1 MADFHFLRPLWLLAI
16 IALIYLIWQLKKLR
30 IASSA
35 WHKVIPKHLTS
46 MLLSNEDNKK
56 PISLLIPSIIGLLI
70 IVAMAGP
77 TWQKIPQPVFEVERG
92 SVIVMDMSFSMLAT
106 DIKPN
111 RLTMARFKA
120 MDLVK
125 EINEG
130 DIGLVAYAGDAFIIS
145 PLTADINN
153 INLLLPSLSPEIM
166 PELGS
171 NPYPALL
178 LANDMLQNSG
188 HLAGDIYWITD
199 GIDMDEL
206 QDINDFVAKHDHR
219 VNILGVGTEQGAPI
233 TLSNGELMKD
243 RGGNIVIPKINLQ
256 MLAGVSSR
264 SSGLFSPI
272 TADESDIEKLGERPS
287 AQAKDMQ
294 SKQDNLGDQWQE
306 AGPYL
311 LLLVLPLM
319 LGYFRRGLLFMPV
332 LFAFALSTTYS
343 PNVAAQEQNEA
354 QAKVE
359 SNPEEKVESSLWD
372 NLWQTSD
379 QQASFKFAQQQYAQA
394 AEQFND
400 PQWKASSLYK
410 AGKYEEALEEY
421 QKLQDADLGSED
433 TSAYNTLS
441 NYNQANT
448 LAKLGQYDEAIAK
461 YDDVLAQQPEHADA
475 LANKALIEQL
485 KQQQEEQDQNQDG
498 DEQQEQNQEQQQ
510 SDKNDQQ
517 NQDENQQGDSGQQ
530 DDQSQSEN
538 SEQQQDSQDPQSSD
552 QSDDANPEQN
562 ENGDQ
567 NPNNKESD
575 QQSRDNEQQNGEQND
590 SEEENQAQAKA
601 DNENNSAEQSDEQ
614 GAENEQM
621 AGMTDSPTAEE
632 IEANQKHEQLLKK
645 VTDDPHLLLRN
656 KMQLEYQKRR
666 QNRSSIGVK
675 EKW

>member
-46 MLLSNEDNKK
+46 MLLSNEENKK
-56 PISLLIPSIIGLLI
+56 PISLIIPSIIGLLI

-130 DIGLVAYAGDAFIIS
+130 EIGLVAYAGDAFVIS

-178 LANDMLQNSG
+178 LANEMLQNSG
-188 HLAGDIYWITD
+188 HLSGDIYWVTD
-199 GIDMDEL
+199 GISSDEL
-206 QDINDFVAKHDHR
+206 QDINDFIASHDHR

-233 TLSNGELMKD
+233 TLANGELMKD

-256 MLAGVSSR
+256 RLSGISSR

-272 TADESDIEKLGERPS
+272 TADESDIEKLGERPI

-294 SKQDNLGDQWQE
+294 AQQDNLGDQWQE

-311 LLLVLPLM
+311 LLIVLPLM
-319 LGYFRRGLLFMPV
+319 LGYFRRGLLFTPI
-332 LFAFALSTTYS
+332 LFAFALTTTYT
-343 PNVAAQEQNEA
+343 PTVEAQEQTAPLQNKA
-354 QAKVE
+354 VE
-359 SNPEEKVESSLWD
+359 TVEPSFWD
-372 NLWQTSD
+372 NLWKTSD
-379 QQASFKFAQQQYAQA
+379 QQASAKFEQKQYQAA
-394 AEQFND
+394 AEQFNN

-410 AGKYEEALEEY
+410 AGNYEQALQEY
-421 QKLQDADLGSED
+421 EQLLNSDATDERSVSEVIQS
-433 TSAYNTLS
+433 TYNHG
-441 NYNQANT
+441 NT
-448 LAKLGQYDEAIAK
+448 LAQLSKYDDAIAK
-461 YDDVLAQQPEHADA
+461 YDEVLAQQPDHADA

-485 KQQQEEQDQNQDG
+485 KQQQDEQEQEQNQDQNS
-498 DEQQEQNQEQQQ
+498 DEQQEQDQEQQQ
-510 SDKNDQQ
+510 SDKNEQQ
-517 NQDENQQGDSGQQ
+517 NQDQNQQGDSGQQ

-552 QSDDANPEQN
+552 KSDDANPEQN
-562 ENGDQ
+562 DNADQ
-567 NPNNKESD
+567 NPDDKESD
-575 QQSRDNEQQNGEQND
+575 QQSRDNEQQNGEKND
-590 SEEENQAQAKA
+590 SEQENQAQAQA
-601 DNENNSAEQSDEQ
+601 DNAEQNDEQ
-614 GAENEQM
+614 GVENEQM

-632 IEANQKHEQLLKK
+632 IEANQKFDQLLKK